1 MSPPHTHTQP
11 VVHYRWTRFEWRR
24 SFKVG
29 CVHLRS
35 STRTWHSR
43 RRPIRVKGLTGD
55 VPEELSSRAVRSS
68 PVSFAAE
75 GFPASGPSIAPYS
88 FGRAGLE
95 PEEILVG
102 SIRLFHGPSSAIGG
116 NLGARE
122 IREMIQR
129 SLDLRETVG
138 SFVTKITK
146 RELLERESSL
156 SHFISVCLSTSRV
169 AAQTPFAFRLLCLYT
184 VPFDSLRRP
193 RSRSGGSS
201 RVQT

>member
-1 MSPPHTHTQP
+1 M
-11 VVHYRWTRFEWRR
+11 
-24 SFKVG
+24 
-29 CVHLRS
+29 
-35 STRTWHSR
+35 
-43 RRPIRVKGLTGD
+43 KGLTGD

-146 RELLERESSL
+146 RELVERAHSL
-156 SHFISVCLSTSRV
+156 TSFLFACPLHGWRLKLRSPFACFAYTRFRLTVSDALGPGV
-169 AAQTPFAFRLLCLYT
+169 AARVEYK
-184 VPFDSLRRP
+184 RR
-193 RSRSGGSS
+193 
-201 RVQT
+201 